1 MSETIQRIRNIGL
14 IGHTGAGKTSVAE
27 AMLFVA
33 GVTSRLGRVD
43 EGNSVLDFE
52 TEEIKRHMTI
62 SSSVHQCPW
71 KKHEIAFID
80 TPGDTN
86 FIMDTKACLQATDG
100 ALVVIDAVDGIK
112 VQTERTW
119 DFANSFQ
126 LPRIA
131 LINKMDIDRADFFKV
146 LKEMRDAFDLKSVPL
161 QIPIGVGDSF
171 KGLIDLIEQ
180 KGYFYEKGDGKSKQ
194 GDVPDDMKDMLAE
207 QREVLIEAIAEAD
220 DSLLEKYLEGEDLT
234 VEQLR
239 QGLRKGILA
248 GSFVPVLCGSAVGNI
263 GMDCLMDTINACLPS
278 PLDRGAKMGKDPKT
292 GDQLER
298 VPDYEAPFSALVFK
312 TVADP
317 YAGRLSIFRI
327 YSGRLAGEGMF
338 YNASKEVKERYT
350 QLYRIAGKDQFPVS
364 EAGPGHIVAVAKL
377 KETATGDTICSESA
391 AIIFEMVEPLT
402 PLTSYAIQPKSKGD
416 EEKIFGGLAK
426 LLEEDMALKITRN
439 DQTKE
444 VILSGLG
451 EVHIDVT
458 VAKLK
463 HKYNVEVILK
473 TPKVPYLTTITKQ
486 VRVQGKHKKQ
496 TGGHGQYGDCWI
508 EVEPLPRGSGFEFV
522 SQIVGGVI
530 PKQYIPAVE
539 KGVLEAKEKGPL
551 AGYPCVDFRVRL
563 VDGSYHS
570 VDSSE
575 MAFKIAG
582 TLAFRRAVIE
592 AGPVLL
598 EPIMEVAITVP
609 EETMGDIIGDLNSRR
624 GRVLGMDSK
633 GKNQIINVHVP
644 MAEFLSYAPSLR
656 SMTGGRGVFTMTL
669 SHYEEVPSQIAQ
681 KVIEEANKKDE

>member
-1 MSETIQRIRNIGL
+1 
-14 IGHTGAGKTSVAE
+14 
-27 AMLFVA
+27 
-33 GVTSRLGRVD
+33 
-43 EGNSVLDFE
+43 
-52 TEEIKRHMTI
+52 
-62 SSSVHQCPW
+62 
-71 KKHEIAFID
+71 
-80 TPGDTN
+80 
-86 FIMDTKACLQATDG
+86 
-100 ALVVIDAVDGIK
+100 
-112 VQTERTW
+112 
-119 DFANSFQ
+119 
-126 LPRIA
+126 
-131 LINKMDIDRADFFKV
+131 
-146 LKEMRDAFDLKSVPL
+146 
-161 QIPIGVGDSF
+161 
-171 KGLIDLIEQ
+171 
-180 KGYFYEKGDGKSKQ
+180 
-194 GDVPDDMKDMLAE
+194 
-207 QREVLIEAIAEAD
+207 
-220 DSLLEKYLEGEDLT
+220 
-234 VEQLR
+234 
-239 QGLRKGILA
+239 
-248 GSFVPVLCGSAVGNI
+248 
-263 GMDCLMDTINACLPS
+263 
-278 PLDRGAKMGKDPKT
+278 
-292 GDQLER
+292 
-298 VPDYEAPFSALVFK
+298 
-312 TVADP
+312 
-317 YAGRLSIFRI
+317 
-327 YSGRLAGEGMF
+327 
-338 YNASKEVKERYT
+338 
-350 QLYRIAGKDQFPVS
+350 
-364 EAGPGHIVAVAKL
+364 
-377 KETATGDTICSESA
+377 
-391 AIIFEMVEPLT
+391 MVEPLT

-473 TPKVPYLTTITKQ
+473 TPKVPYLTTITKK

-508 EVEPLPRGSGFEFV
+508 EVEPLPRGAGFEFV

-582 TLAFRRAVIE
+582 ALAFRKAVAE

-609 EETMGDIIGDLNSRR
+609 EESMGDIIGDLNSRR

-669 SHYEEVPSQIAQ
+669 SHYEEVPPQIAQ
-681 KVIEEANKKDE
+681 KVIEEVNKKEG